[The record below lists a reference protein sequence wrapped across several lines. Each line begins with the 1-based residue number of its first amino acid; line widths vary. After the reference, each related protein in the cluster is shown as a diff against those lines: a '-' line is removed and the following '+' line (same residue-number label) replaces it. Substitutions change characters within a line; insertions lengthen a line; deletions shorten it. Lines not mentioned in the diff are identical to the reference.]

1 MKKTWSSAWVA
12 SKQPRKQ
19 RKYRYQ
25 APLHIKNKF
34 LQVHLIKALREK
46 HGQRALRARVGDTIR
61 VMRGDYAGKEG
72 KVNKISLVHCL
83 LYVDG
88 IERIK
93 KDGTKLFVPLKPS
106 AVMLT
111 SVVTSDKRRFTEQT
125 IKKKEQVKDQKE
137 IKPAQHK

>member
-1 MKKTWSSAWVA
+1 MYELITMKKMWSSAWVA

-25 APLHIKNKF
+25 APLHIKNHF
-34 LQVHLIKALREK
+34 LQVHLSKALREK
-46 HGQRALRARVGDTIR
+46 YGQRAARVRVGDTVKI
-61 VMRGDYAGKEG
+61 MRGDYAGKEG

-93 KDGTKLFVPLKPS
+93 KEGSKVFVPLKPS
-106 AVMLT
+106 AIMIT
-111 SVVTSDKRRFTEQT
+111 ATVTSDKRRFAEQT
-125 IKKKEQVKDQKE
+125 TKKKEQAKTL
-137 IKPAQHK
+137 